1 MQILLHSDPHTDGS
15 HLMAEHLKTVVTA
28 AMERFGER
36 ITRVEAHLSDATAHA
51 KSPAGDVH
59 CTLEARLVGL
69 DTIVVKDHAGNAH
82 QAIEGATRKL
92 KRAVDT
98 QASVRLAKEGAG
110 FAIDRI
116 ALTMQARIPGI
127 DDARFQQMAAAAKL
141 NCPVSKALA
150 SVAEITLVATLRD

>member
-1 MQILLHSDPHTDGS
+1 MKEKTASVHWEGQGKRGQGKISTETGALESYPYGFASRFEDDRRGTNPEEILG
-15 HLMAEHLKTVVTA
+15 A
-28 AMERFGER
+28 
-36 ITRVEAHLSDATAHA
+36 AHA
-51 KSPAGDVH
+51 ACFTMAFSFACDAAG
-59 CTLEARLVGL
+59 L
-69 DTIVVKDHAGNAH
+69 
-82 QAIEGATRKL
+82 ATES
-92 KRAVDT
+92 VDT

>member
-15 HLMAEHLKTVVTA
+15 HHMAEHLKTVVTA

-51 KSPAGDVH
+51 KSPAGDDH

-98 QASVRLAKEGAG
+98 EIAKHEPRGPRAHSGMPGADDG
-110 FAIDRI
+110 LDV
-116 ALTMQARIPGI
+116 PG
-127 DDARFQQMAAAAKL
+127 
-141 NCPVSKALA
+141 
-150 SVAEITLVATLRD
+150 